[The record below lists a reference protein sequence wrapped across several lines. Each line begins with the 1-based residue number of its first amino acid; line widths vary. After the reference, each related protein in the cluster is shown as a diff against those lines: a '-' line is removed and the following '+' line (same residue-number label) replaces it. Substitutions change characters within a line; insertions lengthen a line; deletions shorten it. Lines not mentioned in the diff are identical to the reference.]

1 MIQTKQLIEFI
12 DPRLVARHCAASRA
26 ICCKKTTGT
35 PVPEPVVAG
44 GGAST
49 RAAPGPGLLRGR
61 TRGRRG
67 YPVAVALAA
76 IVLGS
81 SAGTAIGDVYK
92 YVDKGGNIYFSDE
105 PLPGAHLSLEW
116 KRTSKR
122 LVSENKQQSEK
133 VQREQAAIQA
143 RIDARLEA
151 SMRAR
156 TDLYSLRP
164 SEPVSGSMSVRRARY
179 RHLIDDAARRHGL
192 TPELLHAVI
201 RTESAYQANARSH
214 AGACGLMQ
222 LMPQTAARFKVGD
235 IWDPAQNIQGGAAY
249 LRFLLDLFDH
259 DLRLALA
266 GYNAGEGAVKK
277 YGYQIPPYRET
288 QDYVRKVLRH
298 LSAEGGVPRRS

>member
-1 MIQTKQLIEFI
+1 MG
-12 DPRLVARHCAASRA
+12 VAVR
-26 ICCKKTTGT
+26 
-35 PVPEPVVAG
+35 V
-44 GGAST
+44 
-49 RAAPGPGLLRGR
+49 
-61 TRGRRG
+61 RRG
-67 YPVAVALAA
+67 VVPDSGLPPRRAPTRRAYPIAVVLSA
-76 IVLGS
+76 ILLGS
-81 SAGTAIGDVYK
+81 LATAAVGDVYK
-92 YVDKGGNIYFSDE
+92 YVDKDGNVYFSDE
-105 PLPGAHLSLEW
+105 PLRGAHLSLEW

-122 LVSENKQQSEK
+122 LVSENKQQSDK
-133 VQREQAAIQA
+133 VKREQAAIQA

-151 SMRAR
+151 SMQER
-156 TDLYSLRP
+156 TDLYALRP
-164 SEPVSGSMSVRRARY
+164 SAPVSGSMSVRRARY
-179 RHLIDDAARRHGL
+179 RHLIDAAARRHGL

-249 LRFLLDLFDH
+249 LRFLLDLFNH

-298 LSAEGGVPRRS
+298 LSAEGGASRES